1 MKKNQIIGII
11 SFVVLVTTI
20 VLVAIFW
27 PAKGSKN
34 SISGVEDIN
43 AVKLAQHLTDSG
55 AKMYG
60 AYWCSACK
68 QQKDLFG
75 LEAFAKINYVECD
88 PKGQNPHTQ
97 ECQKEEIG
105 AFPTWKIDGKKYEGV
120 RSLYELAVTSNFK

>member
-27 PAKGSKN
+27 PAKGSK
-34 SISGVEDIN
+34 SPVSVEDIN

-75 LEAFAKINYVECD
+75 PEAFAKINYVECD
-88 PKGQNPHTQ
+88 PKGQNPQTE